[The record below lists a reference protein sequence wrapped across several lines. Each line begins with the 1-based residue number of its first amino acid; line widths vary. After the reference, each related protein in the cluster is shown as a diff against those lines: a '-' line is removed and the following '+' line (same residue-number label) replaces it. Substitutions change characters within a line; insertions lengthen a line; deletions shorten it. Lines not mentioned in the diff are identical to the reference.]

1 MNTLVFV
8 FGTLK
13 EGFPNFA
20 TNRGTRRPGTFVTT
34 ARFPLYMVGTRFV
47 PWMVDL
53 PGKGHQV
60 AGQVFEVDDATLA
73 AMDQLEGVD
82 EPDGYRRMAIEVAL
96 DADGAAS
103 SLIAFAYLKSPEQL
117 AGAAIAS
124 GQLREY
130 TLADAALYRHR
141 P

>member
-1 MNTLVFV
+1 MSTLVFV

-20 TNRGTRRPGTFVTT
+20 TNRGKRRPGTFVTT
-34 ARFPLYMVGTRFV
+34 QRFPLYMVGARFV
-47 PWMVDL
+47 PWMVNL
-53 PGKGHQV
+53 PGEGHQV
-60 AGQVFEVDDATLA
+60 AGQLFEVDDATLA
-73 AMDQLEGVD
+73 AMDLLEGVD
-82 EPDGYRRMAIEVAL
+82 EPDGYQRMEIEVAL
-96 DADGAAS
+96 NAQGATS
-103 SLIAFAYLKSPEQL
+103 RLVAFGYMKPPEQL